1 MRRMVTTSFRAW
13 LLGLVVLCMAAN
25 VHAAPPGFP
34 FDPTHYWT
42 YSLQVPQPQ
51 PQPIFA
57 ADQFFKTGVPLTV
70 DTRVKLLN
78 WVQKNNSLVPD
89 TLLHYTW
96 WNVLE
101 KLPVNRTVIVTNQFG
116 SSRVQ
121 VLNLE
126 FLLAPAYKNFSNA
139 VGGPP
144 VANHYL
150 CYRATGFPGPPAAYD
165 LRDEWR
171 VDTQQPGPME
181 FLCAPCMK
189 EHLGKIYPVVDTVT
203 HYAAYPIQPVSDVF
217 YPFLLDQFRPS
228 NEFVQQHPIEYLF
241 VPSEKTDL
249 PVDTKK
255 DTWGR
260 LKLMYR

>member
-34 FDPTHYWT
+34 FDQTHYWT

-70 DTRVKLLN
+70 DTRLKLLN

-228 NEFVQQHPIEYLF
+228 NEFVAQHPIEYLF